1 MAVAHVVSVEE
12 YLHTVYQPDVD
23 YVDGHLEERNVGEVD
38 HSDAQSLC
46 YFWLKSRYRDYWA
59 GVEVRVQVKAHKFRV
74 PDVVAVKGKKPRES
88 VLTAPPALAVEVLSP
103 DDRMSSMQQRI
114 GDYLEFGIPYVW
126 VIDPET
132 RRGYVYTSEGSK
144 EAKDGVMRAGE
155 LEVPLSAIFEDSSSQ

>member
-1 MAVAHVVSVEE
+1 MAVAHLISVEE

-23 YVDGHLEERNVGEVD
+23 YVDGHLEERNVGEMD
-38 HSDAQSLC
+38 HGDAQVSC
-46 YFWLKSRYRDYWA
+46 ASYVRAKCKGYWA
-59 GVEVRVQVKAHKFRV
+59 VVEVRVQVRADRFRI
-74 PDVVAVKGKKPRES
+74 PDVAIVKGNKPRTRVFENPPLVAVEI
-88 VLTAPPALAVEVLSP
+88 LSP

-114 GDYLEFGIPYVW
+114 GDYLEFGVPYVW